1 MKVEGTKNAGPK
13 RLKDFLEYAKAAN
26 NNESEKKQQILDSL
40 GSGMNRTQQQTKQFD
55 SEFEELVHDKLE
67 DIGYTVVTQV
77 GQSGYRIDLGIVD
90 PRDSSKFILG
100 VECDGA
106 MFHTGKSVRERDVM
120 RQKFLERRGWKI
132 DRIWSRS
139 WWRNPDREIQR
150 IKERVD
156 SLVRE

>member
-1 MKVEGTKNAGPK
+1 M
-13 RLKDFLEYAKAAN
+13 
-26 NNESEKKQQILDSL
+26 
-40 GSGMNRTQQQTKQFD
+40 
-55 SEFEELVHDKLE
+55 
-67 DIGYTVVTQV
+67 GYTVVPQV

-90 PRDSSKFILG
+90 PRDNSKFILG

-106 MFHTGKSVRERDVM
+106 MFHSGKSVRERDVM

-156 SLVRE
+156 SLVKE